1 MKILVVHR
9 QEEVVEI
16 IKSALPSNQLFIRYC
31 NSGLDG
37 LLAARVE
44 SFDLIICSTD
54 LPVVTGFEVIRNVRT
69 NSVNKKVPV
78 FFLVEESELTEKIN
92 QLAKSLTVAGILY
105 WKDLST
111 QIAPMIKDQ
120 VVVHPDILWEDILA
134 RTA

>member
-16 IKSALPSNQLFIRYC
+16 IKSALPSDQLFIRYC

-54 LPVVTGFEVIRNVRT
+54 LPVVTGFEVVRNVRT
-69 NSVNKKVPV
+69 NSVNKSVPV
-78 FFLVEESELTEKIN
+78 FFLVEELTEKIN
-92 QLAKSLTVAGILY
+92 QLAIALGIVGTISLNELEHR
-105 WKDLST
+105 
-111 QIAPMIKDQ
+111 IAPMIEEQ
-120 VVVHPDILWEDILA
+120 VVVPPDILWEDILA
-134 RTA
+134 KTA

>member
-9 QEEVVEI
+9 QKEVVEI

-37 LLAARVE
+37 LLATRVE

-69 NSVNKKVPV
+69 NSINKSVPV
-78 FFLVEESELTEKIN
+78 FFLVEEITEKIK
-92 QLAKSLTVAGILY
+92 QLGNALGIAVVLHL
-105 WKDLST
+105 KDLEQ
-111 QIAPMIKDQ
+111 QIAPAINQ
-120 VVVHPDILWEDILA
+120 HVVVQPDILWEDILA
-134 RTA
+134 TS

>member
-9 QEEVVEI
+9 EEGVVKI

-69 NSVNKKVPV
+69 NSVNKNVSV
-78 FFLVEESELTEKIN
+78 FFLIEDLTDKISQLANSLNVSGILYMKDFIN
-92 QLAKSLTVAGILY
+92 QLG
-105 WKDLST
+105 
-111 QIAPMIKDQ
+111 PMVNDQ
-120 VVVHPDILWEDILA
+120 VVVHPDILWDDILA

>member
-9 QEEVVEI
+9 QEEVVKI

-54 LPVVTGFEVIRNVRT
+54 LPVVTGFEVVRNVRT
-69 NSVNKKVPV
+69 NSVNKNVPV
-78 FFLVEESELTEKIN
+78 FFLIEERTEKIN
-92 QLAKSLTVAGILY
+92 QLANSLGVTGTLF
-105 WKDLST
+105 WKDLAQ
-111 QIAPMIKDQ
+111 QIAPMINE
-120 VVVHPDILWEDILA
+120 VAVHPDVLWEDILA
-134 RTA
+134 KTA

>member
-9 QEEVVEI
+9 QAEVVEI
-16 IKSALPSNQLFIRYC
+16 IKSGLPSNQLFIRYC

-54 LPVVTGFEVIRNVRT
+54 LPVVTGFEVVRNVRT
-69 NSVNKKVPV
+69 NSVNKNVPV
-78 FFLVEESELTEKIN
+78 FFLVDEELTEKIT
-92 QLAKSLTVAGILY
+92 QLATSLNVTGTLY
-105 WKDLST
+105 WKDLAD
-111 QIAPMIKDQ
+111 QIAPMIKEQ
-120 VVVHPDILWEDILA
+120 VVVPPDILWEDILA

>member
-16 IKSALPSNQLFIRYC
+16 IKSALPSDQLFIRYC

-69 NSVNKKVPV
+69 SSVNKTVPV
-78 FFLVEESELTEKIN
+78 FFLVEELTEKIN
-92 QLAKSLTVAGILY
+92 QLSKSLGVTGTLY
-105 WKDLST
+105 WQHLGT
-111 QIAPMIKDQ
+111 QIAPIIKNQ
-120 VVVHPDILWEDILA
+120 VVVQPDILWEDIVTRSA
-134 RTA
+134 

>member
-16 IKSALPSNQLFIRYC
+16 IKSALPSDQLFIRYC

-54 LPVVTGFEVIRNVRT
+54 LPVVTGFEVVRNVRT

-78 FFLVEESELTEKIN
+78 FFLVEEISDKVN
-92 QLAKSLTVAGILY
+92 QLSKSLGVTGTLY
-105 WKDLST
+105 WQDLGS
-111 QIAPMIKDQ
+111 QIGPMVKDQ
-120 VVVHPDILWEDILA
+120 VVVHPDIQWEDIVTRSA
-134 RTA
+134 

>member
-9 QEEVVEI
+9 QEEVVKI

-54 LPVVTGFEVIRNVRT
+54 LPVVTGFEVIRNVRS
-69 NSVNKKVPV
+69 NSVNKNVPV
-78 FFLVEESELTEKIN
+78 FFLIEELTEKIN
-92 QLAKSLTVAGILY
+92 QLANLLGVTGILY
-105 WKDLST
+105 MKDLGH
-111 QIAPMIKDQ
+111 QITPMIKEQ

-134 RTA
+134 KTA

>member
-9 QEEVVEI
+9 QEEVVKI

-69 NSVNKKVPV
+69 NSINKNVPV
-78 FFLVEESELTEKIN
+78 FFLIEELTEKIS
-92 QLAKSLTVAGILY
+92 QLANALGITGTIYL
-105 WKDLST
+105 KDLEHR
-111 QIAPMIKDQ
+111 IAAMVKEE
-120 VVVHPDILWEDILA
+120 VVVSPDILWEDILSK
-134 RTA
+134 TA

>member
-16 IKSALPSNQLFIRYC
+16 LKSALPSDQLFIRYC

-54 LPVVTGFEVIRNVRT
+54 LPVVTGFEVVRNVRT

-78 FFLVEESELTEKIN
+78 FFIVEALTDKIT
-92 QLAKSLTVAGILY
+92 QLSKSLDITGTLY
-105 WKDLST
+105 WDDLVS
-111 QIAPMIKDQ
+111 QIVPMVRDQ
-120 VVVHPDILWEDILA
+120 VLVYSDSQWNDFLTKSA
-134 RTA
+134 

>member
-16 IKSALPSNQLFIRYC
+16 IKSALPSDQLFIRYC

-54 LPVVTGFEVIRNVRT
+54 LPVVTGFEVVRNVRT
-69 NSVNKKVPV
+69 NSVNKTVPV
-78 FFLVEESELTEKIN
+78 FFIVEELTEKIS
-92 QLAKSLTVAGILY
+92 QLSKSLGVTGTLF
-105 WKDLST
+105 WQDLSN
-111 QIAPMIKDQ
+111 QIAPMVKNQ
-120 VVVHPDILWEDILA
+120 VVVTPNILWDDIVA

>member
-9 QEEVVEI
+9 QEEVVET
-16 IKSALPSNQLFIRYC
+16 IKSALPSDQLFIRYC

-54 LPVVTGFEVIRNVRT
+54 LPVVTGFEVVRNVRT

-78 FFLVEESELTEKIN
+78 FFLVEESSDTVVQLSKSLEVTGTLFLQDLDV
-92 QLAKSLTVAGILY
+92 QLASLV
-105 WKDLST
+105 
-111 QIAPMIKDQ
+111 KDQ
-120 VVVHPDILWEDILA
+120 IVVDQD
-134 RTA
+134 R

>member
-9 QEEVVEI
+9 QEEVVKI

-54 LPVVTGFEVIRNVRT
+54 LPVVTGFEVVRNVRT
-69 NSVNKKVPV
+69 NSVNKNVPV
-78 FFLVEESELTEKIN
+78 FFLIEELTEKIN
-92 QLAKSLTVAGILY
+92 QLANSLGVTGTLY
-105 WKDLST
+105 WKDLAL
-111 QIAPMIKDQ
+111 QIAPMIKEQ

>member
-16 IKSALPSNQLFIRYC
+16 IKSALPSDQLFVRYC

-69 NSVNKKVPV
+69 NSVNKNVPV
-78 FFLVEESELTEKIN
+78 FFLVEELTDKIN
-92 QLAKSLTVAGILY
+92 QLSKSLGVTGTLY
-105 WKDLST
+105 WQDLNK
-111 QIAPMIKDQ
+111 QIAPMVKKE
-120 VVVHPDILWEDILA
+120 VVVHPDILWEDILT
-134 RTA
+134 RST